1 MMQSDVDTVVVPA
14 REDTFQTIWLRENRW
29 ISIPIAA
36 DKLPHIK
43 YIAVYQTY
51 PHCAITSVAPVRSI
65 EPWPAHPGKFVV
77 NFAEPARKIGP
88 IPLVRKSRKQLRGPH
103 YTNYE
108 GLIRA
113 LSLND
118 VFYPGVSLRIE

>member
-1 MMQSDVDTVVVPA
+1 MMQSDIDTVVVPA
-14 REDTFQTIWLRENRW
+14 REDTFQTIWLRENCWR
-29 ISIPIAA
+29 SIPMAA
-36 DKLPHIK
+36 DKLPLIK

-51 PHCAITSVAPVRSI
+51 PHCAITSVASVRSI

-88 IPLVRKSRKQLRGPH
+88 IPLIRKSRKQLRRPH

-108 GLIRA
+108 RLIHA
-113 LSLND
+113 QSLND
-118 VFYPGVSLRIE
+118 VF